1 MRNLILG
8 SIVMAMLTSAAVAA
22 EVDSRGCPLP
32 APSGDSEVVSN
43 FPCAPEGLG
52 PGDGEAALPPGVDA
66 GTDLA
71 YCQEFSNGRLGH
83 HQLNDFQGFVPDG
96 NLSALLF
103 ATDFDR
109 TATTLYALDSDTK
122 TWGTVNLTTGVYTSI
137 GASVP
142 SGAGHNNWSGL
153 AIHPVTGVVYASA
166 IAGAVNVP
174 YGLYSINPAT
184 GAATLIGQ
192 DAASMAMIALAI
204 NCNGQLYGHDIIT
217 DSIYSI
223 NTSNGAVTL
232 IGPTGFNSNFAQ
244 GMDFDNT
251 TNELYA
257 WTYQGGGANR
267 YGTINLATG
276 ALTTLSSS
284 NPTGE
289 FEGAIKN
296 VCAATTLFNDGFE
309 LGTLTAWSGVSP

>member
-8 SIVMAMLTSAAVAA
+8 SMVMVILTGAAAAA
-22 EVDSRGCPLP
+22 EVDSRGCALP
-32 APSGDSEVVSN
+32 APSGESEVVSN
-43 FPCAPEGLG
+43 FPCVPEGLG
-52 PGDGEAALPPGVDA
+52 PSDGEAALPPGVEV

-71 YCQEFSNGRLGH
+71 YCKEFSQSRLGH
-83 HQLNDFQGFVPDG
+83 HQLNNFPGFVTDG
-96 NLSALLF
+96 TNSASIF
-103 ATDFDR
+103 ATDFDP
-109 TATTLYALDSDTK
+109 TATTLYALNSDTK
-122 TWGTVNLTTGVYTSI
+122 TWGTMNLTTAAFTVI

-166 IAGAVNVP
+166 IAGVVNVP
-174 YGLYSINPAT
+174 YGLYTINPAT

-192 DAASMAMIALAI
+192 DAASMAMIAIAI

-232 IGPTGFNSNFAQ
+232 IGPTGVNSNFAQ

-257 WTYQGGGANR
+257 WTYLGSFVTR
-267 YGTINLATG
+267 YGTINLTTG
-276 ALTTLSSS
+276 ALTTLTMNSS
-284 NPTGE
+284 GE
-289 FEGAIKN
+289 FQGAIKN
-296 VCAATTLFNDGFE
+296 VCNLLFKDGFE
-309 LGTLTAWSGVSP
+309 FGTTAAWSGVSP